1 MKDTKARAKILAPE
15 VTEEQ
20 LTELRGRLAV
30 ARGEPLLPAG
40 SVSEC
45 PNCGGR
51 MLTTNDL
58 EEIVPTP
65 GLVYVVAR
73 LPGARC
79 LDCKSTE
86 LDAAG
91 VAILESAAPRGIVAD
106 YETTVSHSSGTTL
119 GTYFKMDLARVMGLS
134 GNERLLWKVVDRDK
148 AFVQITRKER
158 RIHAGAPAQ
167 LSRGRTHPRVFP
179 AKVGRTRMG
188 QDDESSRS

>member
-1 MKDTKARAKILAPE
+1 MKNTKVRAKIVAPE

-20 LTELRGRLAV
+20 LAELRGRLAV
-30 ARGEPLLPAG
+30 AQREPLLPAG
-40 SVSEC
+40 SVSKC

-58 EEIVPTP
+58 EEMVPTP
-65 GLVYVVAR
+65 GLVYVIAR

-79 LDCKSTE
+79 VDCKSTE

-106 YETTVSHSSGTTL
+106 YETTVSHSSGTSL

-134 GNERLLWKVVDRDK
+134 GDERLLWKVVDRDK
-148 AFVQITRKER
+148 AFVQIARKER
-158 RIHAGAPAQ
+158 RIHTGNKAQ
-167 LSRGRTHPRVFP
+167 LSRIRTRTRAV
-179 AKVGRTRMG
+179 AVKVGRARNG
-188 QDDESSRS
+188 QDDE

>member
-1 MKDTKARAKILAPE
+1 MKDTTGRAKKVAPE

-20 LTELRGRLAV
+20 LAELRGRLAV
-30 ARGEPLLPAG
+30 APREPILPAG

-58 EEIVPTP
+58 EEMVPTP

-91 VAILESAAPRGIVAD
+91 VAILESTTPRGILAD

-134 GNERLLWKVVDRDK
+134 GDERLLWKVVDRDK
-148 AFVQITRKER
+148 AFVQIARKER
-158 RIHAGAPAQ
+158 RTHAGSRAQ
-167 LSRGRTHPRVFP
+167 PSRGRPRTRALA
-179 AKVGRTRMG
+179 AKVGPTKKG
-188 QDDESSRS
+188 QDNE

>member
-91 VAILESAAPRGIVAD
+91 VAILESATPRGILAD

-134 GNERLLWKVVDRDK
+134 GDERLLWKVVDRDK
-148 AFVQITRKER
+148 AFVQIARKQTEIHGGTR
-158 RIHAGAPAQ
+158 AQ
-167 LSRGRTHPRVFP
+167 SSRNRPHTRALAAKAGRTS
-179 AKVGRTRMG
+179 KGRG
-188 QDDESSRS
+188 DE